1 MTNTQLNSAH
11 SFEPALGVLPNA
23 VSTKNG
29 AESDSLLSPVS
40 FLAKFEFSPFSK
52 PLPISLL
59 GSVPVTFNSSVVV

>member
-1 MTNTQLNSAH
+1 MLSAQ
-11 SFEPALGVLPNA
+11 
-23 VSTKNG
+23 KNG

-40 FLAKFEFSPFSK
+40 FLAEFEFSPFSK